1 MEKSKEKAIIEAILF
16 SMGDAV
22 SVEKLAESLECE
34 TEHIK
39 ELAEELGKDYEA
51 EERGL
56 KLVEIDGAYQLC
68 TKSDLYPYLI
78 KVVKIPKD
86 YKLTDVQL
94 ETLSIIAYKQPVTK
108 MEIEKIRGVASDHA
122 VNRLVDVGL
131 VEEKGRLAAPGRPLV
146 FGTTEEFL
154 RRFGL
159 KNKEDL
165 PDINSEKVEEMRLEA
180 EEEIGYID
188 ENKEEEALNK
198 PDENE

>member
-1 MEKSKEKAIIEAILF
+1 MEAILF
-16 SMGDAV
+16 SIGDAV
-22 SVEKLAESLECE
+22 DSAKLAEALECT
-34 TEHIK
+34 TEEIK
-39 ELAEELGKDYEA
+39 EIAKDLEKDYES

-56 KLVEIDGAYQLC
+56 KLVEIEGSYQLC
-68 TKSDLYPYLI
+68 TKGELYPYLI
-78 KVVKIPKD
+78 KIVKIPKD

-108 MEIEKIRGVASDHA
+108 IEIEKIRGVASDHA

-131 VEEKGRLAAPGRPLV
+131 VEEKGRLSTPGRPLV

-165 PDINSEKVEEMRLEA
+165 PDINTDKVEEMRLEA

-188 ENKEEEALNK
+188 EKKEEEAVLK
-198 PDENE
+198 PNEDE

>member
-1 MEKSKEKAIIEAILF
+1 MDRNKEKAIMEAILF
-16 SMGDAV
+16 SIGDAV
-22 SVEKLAESLECE
+22 DFAKLAEALECT
-34 TEHIK
+34 TEEIK
-39 ELAEELGKDYEA
+39 EIAKDLEKDYES

-56 KLVEIDGAYQLC
+56 KLVEIEGSYQLC
-68 TKSDLYPYLI
+68 TKGELYPYLI
-78 KVVKIPKD
+78 KIVKIPKD

-108 MEIEKIRGVASDHA
+108 IEIEKIRGVASDHA

-131 VEEKGRLAAPGRPLV
+131 VEEKGRLSTPGRPLV

-165 PDINSEKVEEMRLEA
+165 PDINTDKVEEMRLEA

-188 ENKEEEALNK
+188 EKKEEEAVLK
-198 PDENE
+198 PNEDE

>member
-22 SVEKLAESLECE
+22 SAEKLAESLECE
-34 TEHIK
+34 TEHIM

-198 PDENE
+198 PEENE

>member
-1 MEKSKEKAIIEAILF
+1 MDRNKEKAIMEAILF
-16 SMGDAV
+16 SIGDAV
-22 SVEKLAESLECE
+22 DSAKLAEALECTAE
-34 TEHIK
+34 EIK
-39 ELAEELGKDYEA
+39 EIAKDLEKDYES

-56 KLVEIDGAYQLC
+56 KLVEIEGSYQLC
-68 TKSDLYPYLI
+68 TKGELYPYLI
-78 KVVKIPKD
+78 KIVKIPKD

-108 MEIEKIRGVASDHA
+108 IEIEKIRGVASDHA

-131 VEEKGRLAAPGRPLV
+131 VEEKGRLSTPGRPLV

-165 PDINSEKVEEMRLEA
+165 PDINTDKVEEMRLEA

-188 ENKEEEALNK
+188 EKKEEEAVLK
-198 PDENE
+198 PNEDE

>member
-1 MEKSKEKAIIEAILF
+1 MNRNKEKAIMEAILF
-16 SMGDAV
+16 SIGDAV
-22 SVEKLAESLECE
+22 DSAKLAEALECT
-34 TEHIK
+34 TEEIK
-39 ELAEELGKDYEA
+39 EIAKDLEKDYES

-56 KLVEIDGAYQLC
+56 KLVEIEGSYQLC
-68 TKSDLYPYLI
+68 TKGELYPYLI
-78 KVVKIPKD
+78 KIVKIPKD

-108 MEIEKIRGVASDHA
+108 IEIEKIRGVASDHA

-131 VEEKGRLAAPGRPLV
+131 VEEKGRLSTPGRPLV

-165 PDINSEKVEEMRLEA
+165 PDINTDKVEEMRLEA

-188 ENKEEEALNK
+188 EKKEEEAVLK
-198 PDENE
+198 PNEDE

>member
-1 MEKSKEKAIIEAILF
+1 MDRNKEKAIMEAILF
-16 SMGDAV
+16 SIGDAV
-22 SVEKLAESLECE
+22 DSAKLAEALECT
-34 TEHIK
+34 TEEIK
-39 ELAEELGKDYEA
+39 EIAKDMEKDYES

-56 KLVEIDGAYQLC
+56 KLVEIEGSYQLC
-68 TKSDLYPYLI
+68 TKGELYPYLI
-78 KVVKIPKD
+78 KIVKIPKD

-108 MEIEKIRGVASDHA
+108 IEIEKIRGVASDHA

-131 VEEKGRLAAPGRPLV
+131 VEEKGRLSTPGRPLV

-165 PDINSEKVEEMRLEA
+165 PDINTDKVEEMRLEA

-188 ENKEEEALNK
+188 EKKEEEAVLK
-198 PDENE
+198 PNEDE

>member
-1 MEKSKEKAIIEAILF
+1 MNRNKEKAIMEAILF
-16 SMGDAV
+16 SIGDAV
-22 SVEKLAESLECE
+22 DSAKLAEALECTAE
-34 TEHIK
+34 EIK
-39 ELAEELGKDYEA
+39 EIAKDLEKDYES

-56 KLVEIDGAYQLC
+56 KLVEIEGSYQLC
-68 TKSDLYPYLI
+68 TKGELYPYLI
-78 KVVKIPKD
+78 KIVKIPKD

-108 MEIEKIRGVASDHA
+108 IEIEKIRGVASDHA

-131 VEEKGRLAAPGRPLV
+131 VEEKGRLSTPGRPLV

-165 PDINSEKVEEMRLEA
+165 PDINTDKVEEMRLEA

-188 ENKEEEALNK
+188 EKKEEEAVLK
-198 PDENE
+198 PNEDE

>member
-1 MEKSKEKAIIEAILF
+1 MDRNKEKAIMEAILF
-16 SMGDAV
+16 SIGDAV
-22 SVEKLAESLECE
+22 DSAKLAEALECT
-34 TEHIK
+34 TEEIK
-39 ELAEELGKDYEA
+39 EIAKDLEKDYES

-56 KLVEIDGAYQLC
+56 KLVEIEGSYQLC
-68 TKSDLYPYLI
+68 TKGELYPYLI
-78 KVVKIPKD
+78 KIVKIPKD

-108 MEIEKIRGVASDHA
+108 IEIEKIRGVASDHA

-131 VEEKGRLAAPGRPLV
+131 VEEKGRLSTPGRPLV

-165 PDINSEKVEEMRLEA
+165 PDINTDKVEEMRLEA

-188 ENKEEEALNK
+188 EKKEEEAVLK
-198 PDENE
+198 PNEDE

>member
-1 MEKSKEKAIIEAILF
+1 MENNKEKSIIEAILF
-16 SMGDAV
+16 SIGDAV
-22 SVEKLAESLECE
+22 DIAKLAEVLECSI
-34 TEHIK
+34 EHVK
-39 ELAEELGKDYEA
+39 EIAKDLESDYESN
-51 EERGL
+51 ERGL

-68 TKSDLYPYLI
+68 TKSELYPYLI
-78 KVVKIPKD
+78 KIVKIPKD

-108 MEIEKIRGVASDHA
+108 IEIEKIRGVASDHA

-131 VEEKGRLAAPGRPLV
+131 VEEKGRLATPGRPLV

-165 PDINSEKVEEMRLEA
+165 PDINTDKVEEMRLEA

-188 ENKEEEALNK
+188 EKKEEEAVIK
-198 PDENE
+198 PNEDE